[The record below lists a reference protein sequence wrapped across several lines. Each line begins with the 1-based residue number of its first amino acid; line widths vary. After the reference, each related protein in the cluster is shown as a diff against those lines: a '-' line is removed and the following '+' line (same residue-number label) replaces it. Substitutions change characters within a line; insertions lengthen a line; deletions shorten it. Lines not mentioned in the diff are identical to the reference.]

1 MVKKIVLTMASL
13 ALCPMI
19 SFADSAPN
27 YTPQEVDFIEDA
39 LDHLVVPAR
48 IDRVEV
54 GVGIGDGDDDNVPGR
69 TRYVCYARNF
79 RGQVFDAVGFSR
91 SRTQRRAVASC
102 YNYSRSCRAAGCRL
116 VR

>member
-1 MVKKIVLTMASL
+1 MLKRIAIAMASI

-27 YTPQEVDFIEDA
+27 YSPQEVELIENA
-39 LDHLVVPAR
+39 LDHLVLPAR

-54 GVGIGDGDDDNVPGR
+54 GVGIGDGDDNIPGR
-69 TRYVCYARNF
+69 TRYVCYARSQW
-79 RGQVFDAVGFSR
+79 GQVFDAVGFSAA
-91 SRTQRRAVASC
+91 RTQRRALASC
-102 YNYSRSCRAAGCRL
+102 YNYSRNCRAAGCRS